1 MLCGVQPHAGV
12 SVNYKSFVAPKKC
25 RMYEVGRGLPSN
37 PRRRAVMTAK
47 DDKRGVV
54 ETEVIQYV
62 DNPL

>member
-1 MLCGVQPHAGV
+1 
-12 SVNYKSFVAPKKC
+12 
-25 RMYEVGRGLPSN
+25 MYEVGRGLPSN

-47 DDKRGVV
+47 GDKRGMV